1 MHELEMGCKSLWIKC
16 IALNANSANF
26 CEQGE
31 NFNKRRAKKK
41 KKRENDLLQV
51 HMPLCT
57 VDASVAGPGKA
68 VEL

>member
-1 MHELEMGCKSLWIKC
+1 MQIVQTSV
-16 IALNANSANF
+16 
-26 CEQGE
+26 
-31 NFNKRRAKKK
+31 NKVHTLISVMCKKK